1 MSQLI
6 KQIELLMLSL
16 LYRRGITKQ
25 LTVMLDIIAQ
35 SDNYRISSIILRSH
49 FDKNDVI
56 SIFNTYEISNN
67 ILVYCFIIYPIYCLY
82 VLN

>member
-56 SIFNTYEISNN
+56 SNGRSLMRIKYQITYWSI
-67 ILVYCFIIYPIYCLY
+67 
-82 VLN
+82 VL

>member
-1 MSQLI
+1 MWSVITLVQYAIHNHRHKYFLMSRLI

-35 SDNYRISSIILRSH
+35 SDNYRISTVILQSH
-49 FDKNDVI
+49 FDKNNVI
-56 SIFNTYEISNN
+56 
-67 ILVYCFIIYPIYCLY
+67 
-82 VLN
+82 